1 MKDWSQRIE
10 QIQLLGKVYGWVQIQ
25 HDLNSEMLG
34 FTRKGKRIN
43 VWYTKMTVGTALEHP
58 FKGKTQLFR
67 KNVSMRQME
76 FLFNNPQTHTGKGY
90 YTREQGDRL

>member
-25 HDLNSEMLG
+25 HDENSNMLG
-34 FTRKGKRIN
+34 FTRKGKRVN
-43 VWYTKMTVGTALEHP
+43 VWYSKMTVGTSLDHP

-67 KNVSMRQME
+67 QNVSMKLME
-76 FLFNNPQTHTGKGY
+76 FIFNNPRVHTDKGY
-90 YTREQGDRL
+90 YTKTQRDRL